1 MLMQYILTTTS
12 SFCNSRVISPYSKTN
27 STRQQFSSEFLPIG
41 VPMSSSAETSSV
53 ETFAT
58 DSSYATHDEEHPLE
72 SIFTATYIIFFL
84 QFLCNP
90 LIYVVS
96 NPSYRRAYQKVLCP
110 LKAGNVFELTTF
122 RVSQTRDVNAQFAQY
137 VQMLIYQSYVQMC

>member
-1 MLMQYILTTTS
+1 MLMLYALITS
-12 SFCNSRVISPYSKTN
+12 SSLCTSRVISPYSKKN

-53 ETFAT
+53 DTLTRE
-58 DSSYATHDEEHPLE
+58 SSYATHDEEHPLE

-110 LKAGNVFELTTF
+110 LKAGNVFELTTL
-122 RVSQTRDVNAQFAQY
+122 RVSQSRDVNAQFA
-137 VQMLIYQSYVQMC
+137 